1 MKTFRFFGMVVVAIL
16 LSLNFIAC
24 SDDDGP
30 GNGSSLAGT
39 TWKIVS
45 VAAQD
50 NGWWGGFEG
59 SFVTFKSDGS
69 VVLGPDDDWSYAT
82 WSLNEG
88 VLKITFGE
96 EIPDEILV
104 GKIIFDGNTATWHCY
119 GEDVNDS
126 YEDNTKYYAILT
138 LRKQ

>member
-1 MKTFRFFGMVVVAIL
+1 MVVVAIL

-45 VAAQD
+45 VVDQD
-50 NGWWGGFEG
+50 DWYAEFEG
-59 SFVTFKSDGS
+59 SSVTFKSDGS
-69 VVLGPDDDWSYAT
+69 VVLGPDDDWNYAT

-96 EIPDEILV
+96 EIPNAIYV
-104 GKIIFDGNTATWHCY
+104 GKIIFDGNTATWYCY
-119 GEDVNDS
+119 GEEVNDS
-126 YEDNTKYYAILT
+126 YEDNPKYYAILT

>member
-45 VAAQD
+45 VIDQD
-50 NGWWGGFEG
+50 DWYAGFEG
-59 SFVTFKSDGS
+59 SSVTFKSDGS